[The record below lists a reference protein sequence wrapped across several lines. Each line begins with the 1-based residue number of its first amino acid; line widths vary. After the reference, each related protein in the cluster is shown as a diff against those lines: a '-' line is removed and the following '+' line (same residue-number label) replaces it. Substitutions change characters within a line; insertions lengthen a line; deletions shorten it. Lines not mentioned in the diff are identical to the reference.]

1 MEGMAEC
8 AEEILG
14 MPVRMGFP
22 IGVKGIVQL
31 VQGPQYATAVGLVRY
46 GASQLSDASQRAA
59 QPIPMRVQDEPQ
71 LKSAQKNG
79 FLNWLRAAF

>member
-1 MEGMAEC
+1 
-8 AEEILG
+8 
-14 MPVRMGFP
+14 MGFP

-46 GASQLSDASQRAA
+46 GASQLSDAAQRTQLPQQMIRAA
-59 QPIPMRVQDEPQ
+59 EEAASPAQN
-71 LKSAQKNG
+71 KSG